1 MGVSLHRTKVSHSA
15 SETVIQHSSV
25 RQHVVLDEAD
35 LEIKV
40 FLEAAFQHVGLG
52 QKKKKLG
59 VSTKVVFPL
68 TLPTLISCLAVLPV
82 TFGACERHDDPAECH
97 Y

>member
-1 MGVSLHRTKVSHSA
+1 MGVSLYRTKVSHSA

-25 RQHVVLDEAD
+25 RQRVVLDEAD

-52 QKKKKLG
+52 QKKKKK
-59 VSTKVVFPL
+59 SWSFHQ
-68 TLPTLISCLAVLPV
+68 SCFSFDTAYFSILLSSA
-82 TFGACERHDDPAECH
+82 ACHLWCLQATQ
-97 Y
+97 